1 MIFMT
6 KRGSMLVFISIIT
19 LVIGIFVGV
28 MYPQIA
34 KTYSKL
40 PLKTAASRDIALI
53 LDTMYAY
60 PYDIEIEYG
69 YDLSDFIVLISEEK
83 VKISEGGTDPSP
95 AEYPFVPIGNV
106 EVITLTNPE
115 KIIFKKE
122 NGVLTVN
129 Q

>member
-1 MIFMT
+1 
-6 KRGSMLVFISIIT
+6 MLVFISIIT
-19 LVIGIFVGV
+19 LVIGIFVGI

-34 KTYSKL
+34 KNYAKL

-60 PYDIEIEYG
+60 PYDVEIEYD
-69 YDLSDFIVLISEEK
+69 YDLSDFTILIFEKK
-83 VKISEGGTDPSP
+83 VKISEGGTDPAP
-95 AEYPFVPIGNV
+95 AEYPFVPIGDV

-122 NGVLTVN
+122 NGVLTTT